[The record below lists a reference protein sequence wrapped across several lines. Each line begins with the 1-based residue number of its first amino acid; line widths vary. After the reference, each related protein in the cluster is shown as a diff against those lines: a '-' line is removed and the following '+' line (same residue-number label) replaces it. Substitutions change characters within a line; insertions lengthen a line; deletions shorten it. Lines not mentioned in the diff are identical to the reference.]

1 MRQSGYGDLRLS
13 LLECRACSRALH
25 SAAPGGRFSLVVHEH
40 LHLVDEV
47 PGNSQD
53 LLGVMMFSPLW
64 GGGNMD
70 NCGEAVRSPV
80 PPNLA

>member
-64 GGGNMD
+64 GGG
-70 NCGEAVRSPV
+70 GTWIIVER
-80 PPNLA
+80 L